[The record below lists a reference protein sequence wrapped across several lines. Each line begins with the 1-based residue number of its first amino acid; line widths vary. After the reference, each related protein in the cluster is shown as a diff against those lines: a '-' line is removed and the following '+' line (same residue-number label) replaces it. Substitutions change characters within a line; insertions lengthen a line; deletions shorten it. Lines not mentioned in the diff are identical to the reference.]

1 MAAAMT
7 PEFDLYLC
15 GPMTGYLDY
24 NHPEFARIAARLRDE
39 AGPKVWSPHE
49 NGLPASA
56 TWHEHM
62 RADIA
67 ALMRCKALA
76 THGSWQSSRG
86 AQIEVKLAKS
96 LDMEVY
102 PYQVW
107 IPHPAL
113 RGNQKK

>member
-1 MAAAMT
+1 MNWEHRQAVKQKIVIGTRGSKLALWQA
-7 PEFDLYLC
+7 E
-15 GPMTGYLDY
+15 
-24 NHPEFARIAARLRDE
+24 HIAARLRDE
-39 AGPKVWSPHE
+39 AGLTVWSPHE

-62 RADIA
+62 RTDIA